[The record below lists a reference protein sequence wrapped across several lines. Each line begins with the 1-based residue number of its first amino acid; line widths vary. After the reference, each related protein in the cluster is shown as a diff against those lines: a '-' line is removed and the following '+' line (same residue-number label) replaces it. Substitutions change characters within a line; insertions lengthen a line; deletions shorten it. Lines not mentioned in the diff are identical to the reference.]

1 MGKQEYSVQELVDMY
16 RRQELQLPEL
26 QRKYVWRAT
35 RVRDLLDSLYRGYPS
50 GTILMWETDKPVP
63 TRVTAIEQQRSAFE
77 SQRLLLDGQQRL
89 TSLTAVMSGEPV
101 KVRGRKNPIDILFNL
116 DHPEGPPTEVT
127 EVTDDGGDTEPESLD
142 DGTDGEGDDSED
154 DGLAER
160 LNQRTFVVA
169 SKALARQPNWVSVTR
184 VFAGATDR
192 ELLEKAGVQGFSDP
206 RYERYTERLAKLRK
220 IRDYAYVVHV
230 LGRELSYEEV
240 AEIFVRVNSLGAKL
254 RSSDLAL
261 AQMTARWRGLL
272 EQLESFAEECE
283 AVWFTLDTGLLARTM
298 VVFATRQS
306 KFDRVSTAT
315 TESLREG
322 WESAKHGLRFAVNF
336 LRQNVGIEDES
347 LLSAPTLMLPIAV
360 YSQLREERL
369 TAEDEASLH
378 YWLLVANARGRYSR
392 GSSETLLNEDLAI
405 LFRGGTPTD
414 LLEPIRRLFGRFDVQ
429 SDDLANR
436 PARSPLFSLAYLALR
451 QRGARDWQ
459 TGLGIGLTPRG
470 QQHVIQYHHIFPKAV
485 LREAGVEGAEINE
498 IANLAFIGGRT
509 NQRIGRRPPNEYF
522 PEIVA
527 ERGIAALEGQVIPA
541 DPELHRVENYRRFLE
556 ERRRRL
562 AEAINEHMQAA
573 KAGSSLGNGPVMTGD
588 ER

>member
-63 TRVTAIEQQRSAFE
+63 TRAMAIEQQRSAFE

-101 KVRGRKNPIDILFNL
+101 KVRGRKNPIDVLFNL

-127 EVTDDGGDTEPESLD
+127 EVTDDGGEVEPESLD
-142 DGTDGEGDDSED
+142 DGSETDSDEGDED
-154 DGLAER
+154 ALTER

-169 SKALARQPNWVSVTR
+169 SNRLARQPNWVSVTK
-184 VFAGATDR
+184 VFGGATDR

-206 RYERYTERLAKLRK
+206 RYDRYMTRLSKLRK
-220 IRDYAYVVHV
+220 IRDYPYVVHV

-272 EQLESFAEECE
+272 EQLEAFSQECE
-283 AVWFTLDTGLLARTM
+283 EVWFTLDTGLLARTM
-298 VVFATRQS
+298 VVFATKQS
-306 KFDRVSTAT
+306 KFDRVSTT
-315 TESLREG
+315 STESLREG
-322 WESAKHGLRFAVNF
+322 WDLAKRGLRFAVNF

-347 LLSAPTLMLPIAV
+347 LLSAPTLIIPIAV

-369 TAEDEASLH
+369 SAEDEANLH

-414 LLEPIRRLFGRFDVQ
+414 LLEPIRRLFGRFDIQ
-429 SDDLANR
+429 AADLANR
-436 PARSPLFSLAYLALR
+436 PARSPLFSLAYLALK

-459 TGLGIGLTPRG
+459 TGLRIGLTARG
-470 QQHVIQYHHIFPKAV
+470 QQHVIQYHHIFPKAL
-485 LREAGVEGAEINE
+485 LRDAGYEGTEINE

-509 NQRIGRRPPNEYF
+509 NQRIGKRPPSEYL
-522 PEIVA
+522 PEVVA
-527 ERGIAALEGQVIPA
+527 ERGIAALEGQVIPT
-541 DPELHRVENYRRFLE
+541 DPELHRVENFRRFLE
-556 ERRRRL
+556 TRRAML
-562 AEAINEHMQAA
+562 ATALEEHMQAA
-573 KAGSSLGNGPVMTGD
+573 RTGAGVTRGSEG
-588 ER
+588 